1 MLAFQWL
8 IQKEKRPTK
17 SLINCPRATG
27 SDTWCHPLG
36 VCRWLKSLAE
46 LHLHRAH
53 TWARLKNKSE
63 VSGRLTV
70 LTTSFSH
77 CVRRRSCS
85 RSWSALQ
92 PPDTSGGEEK
102 EKKKHFPEKHATQI
116 SYTIVHGRK
125 STHTFVCTKQNNKK
139 NHVEA
144 QRSGCIHVGAL
155 KFISKLK
162 TRTERER
169 EGDNLATTKSTCS
182 LARQQLKVCGIRV
195 RRQTQKKRQ
204 THWATAN
211 QCPWKASHMNQASPL
226 QVANEHRGHLC

>member
-102 EKKKHFPEKHATQI
+102 EKKKAFPRETRNTNKL
-116 SYTIVHGRK
+116 YY
-125 STHTFVCTKQNNKK
+125 STWQEIDPHICLHQAKQ
-139 NHVEA
+139 
-144 QRSGCIHVGAL
+144 
-155 KFISKLK
+155 
-162 TRTERER
+162 
-169 EGDNLATTKSTCS
+169 
-182 LARQQLKVCGIRV
+182 
-195 RRQTQKKRQ
+195 QKKSCGGPEIWLHSR
-204 THWATAN
+204 WR
-211 QCPWKASHMNQASPL
+211 S
-226 QVANEHRGHLC
+226 QVY